1 MVVLDI
7 MALIA
12 VGNGVADI
20 RGGFGGVY
28 FTRDGSGLHCSSKP
42 RRVQGRSA
50 HQDRKR
56 KAFSR
61 ARAFSKVNRTVSYNI
76 FRAYLDLDMK
86 EPPLDYPAV
95 K

>member
-1 MVVLDI
+1 MC
-7 MALIA
+7 LIKT
-12 VGNGVADI
+12 GGGVTDV

-28 FTRDGSGLHCSSKP
+28 FSRDKYGLHCLPKP
-42 RRVQGRSA
+42 RRVYQRTT

-61 ARAFSKVNRTVSYNI
+61 ARAFSKINRTVSYNI
-76 FRAYLDLDMK
+76 FRAYLDLTMK
-86 EPPLDYPAV
+86 EPPANYPEV

>member
-1 MVVLDI
+1 
-7 MALIA
+7 MALIRC
-12 VGNGVADI
+12 GQGVTDI

-28 FTRDGSGLHCSSKP
+28 FSRDKYGLHILPKP
-42 RRVQGRSA
+42 RRVYQRTE

-76 FRAYLDLDMK
+76 YRAYLDLPMK
-86 EPPLDYPAV
+86 EPPTDYPQV